1 MVPIVT
7 AVGEFAAPYL
17 IREAGK
23 VGIKKFIE
31 TYGSTAFQTIAGSVV
46 GGMILDKAPPLDLQ
60 KEKLFGVPVSRITG
74 QEEVYSD
81 IEEPKKVEPLK
92 YIPGIH
98 GPKTKE
104 QEEIEKIGQ
113 KETFPIQEWD
123 KSYTDTG
130 TTIPEPEKIEP
141 PVNIPPEI
149 KTDTGTPIPEQK
161 TWKDY
166 ILTQTKAK
174 DITKQTKEL
183 VKEEPEFGALTET
196 EKQTAIALKG
206 DKPDYYSRV
215 AKAVEGSQESAT
227 ADQWLGIIQ
236 GQGATEAELDYLGLT
251 ELLKGEEK
259 ITKENLLKHIK
270 EKDIYF

>member
-1 MVPIVT
+1 MGPILT
-7 AVGEFAAPYL
+7 IAGEYAAPYL

-60 KEKLFGVPVSRITG
+60 KEKLFCVPVSRITG
-74 QEEVYSD
+74 QGEVYSD

-98 GPKTKE
+98 GPKSKE

-130 TTIPEPEKIEP
+130 TTIPEPEKETP
-141 PVNIPPEI
+141 LVNIPPEI

-174 DITKQTKEL
+174 DITKQTKNL
-183 VKEEPEFGALTET
+183 VTKEPEFGALTEV
-196 EKQTAIALKG
+196 EKQTALLEKG
-206 DKPDYYSRV
+206 DKPDFYSRAIAAITN
-215 AKAVEGSQESAT
+215 AKQDKYTKGKWKSIVKVNTTKEEM
-227 ADQWLGIIQ
+227 
-236 GQGATEAELDYLGLT
+236 DYL
-251 ELLKGEEK
+251 
-259 ITKENLLKHIK
+259 
-270 EKDIYF
+270 

>member
-1 MVPIVT
+1 MVPIAT

-23 VGIKKFIE
+23 VG
-31 TYGSTAFQTIAGSVV
+31 
-46 GGMILDKAPPLDLQ
+46 M
-60 KEKLFGVPVSRITG
+60 PVSHITG
-74 QEEVYSD
+74 QGEVYSD

-98 GPKTKE
+98 GPKSKE

-130 TTIPEPEKIEP
+130 TTIPEPEKETP

-174 DITKQTKEL
+174 DITEQTKEL
-183 VKEEPEFGALTET
+183 VPEKPEFGKLTET
-196 EKQTAIALKG
+196 ETQTAKALNEG
-206 DKPDYYSRV
+206 KPDFYSRAIAAITN
-215 AKAVEGSQESAT
+215 AKQDKYT
-227 ADQWLGIIQ
+227 
-236 GQGATEAELDYLGLT
+236 
-251 ELLKGEEK
+251 KGK
-259 ITKENLLKHIK
+259 WKSIVKGNTTKEEMEKAAMLLANSVQTYLDRKKRILG
-270 EKDIYF
+270 